1 MAALLSS
8 FLKDFR
14 QSFLT
19 TPILLAL
26 VQKVQKSYLY
36 LKMPPNENFSST
48 DVDFLLVAAL

>member
-19 TPILLAL
+19 THILLAL

-36 LKMPPNENFSST
+36 LKMPNENCSST